1 MSGSFDIDV
10 SAGGGGGADE
20 EDFGPVY
27 EFLNGKYTGQAG
39 MPPVDLNRPSFGTDF
54 SGKGYG
60 GGGIRGMNFGSDWAT
75 SMIGRGFSPDNFGL
89 PGNVSDYAPGG
100 QYNPSTT
107 GGSTTQFSLPGYGTT
122 TGGST
127 GESKYHE
134 GVEEVEGR
142 AQQSPLATLEKY
154 AGMGMDMGMDMG
166 IGSLSPTA
174 PSPFQ
179 PETGIFGGTLGPKL
193 RNSLPGK
200 IIRGALQINPGTK
213 GLMMGM
219 ALIRGAKNAE
229 NPQAFLKKA
238 FKQIALQTAMGKL
251 MGGKGLGLDS
261 MQKALVGT
269 GMNVA
274 QGKQN
279 MAQGLASFGT
289 SAAFQKLGMPLMKS
303 AYQKGGMPAVYG
315 IMSALKMAQK
325 GAQRGL
331 SSKLAGPP
339 GGG

>member
-166 IGSLSPTA
+166 IGSLSPTT
-174 PSPFQ
+174 PSPFESQ
-179 PETGIFGGTLGPKL
+179 TGIFGGTLGPKL

-200 IIRGALQINPGTK
+200 IIRGALQINPGTR

-238 FKQIALQTAMGKL
+238 FTQMAMSKAMGKI
-251 MGGKGLGLDS
+251 GLDP
-261 MQKALVGT
+261 MQRGIART
-269 GMNVA
+269 GLNIA

-279 MAQGLASFGT
+279 WKQGLGSLGT
-289 SAAFQKLGMPLMKS
+289 SAAFQKLAPSIFKQ
-303 AYQKGGMPAVYG
+303 AHQKGGMPAVYG
-315 IMSALKMAQK
+315 VASLMRMLQQ
-325 GAQRGL
+325 GAQRGV
-331 SSKLAGPP
+331 SKKLAGP
-339 GGG
+339 GGGG